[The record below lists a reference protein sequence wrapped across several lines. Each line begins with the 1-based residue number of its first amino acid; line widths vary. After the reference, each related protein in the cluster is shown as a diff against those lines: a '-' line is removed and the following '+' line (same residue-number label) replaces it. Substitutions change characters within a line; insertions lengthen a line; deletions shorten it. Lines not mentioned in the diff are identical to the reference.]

1 MNKFLIRACMIPA
14 AIFAF
19 AACSN
24 DDPET
29 PSVDYP
35 AATYTDATGLE
46 MSLNGSTVLGKTAQY
61 TPLAATPQPSPS
73 AANST

>member
-29 PSVDYP
+29 LKNPNRN
-35 AATYTDATGLE
+35 ARFCQQ
-46 MSLNGSTVLGKTAQY
+46 TAE
-61 TPLAATPQPSPS
+61 
-73 AANST
+73 